1 MELQCFDL
9 YKIKGCKMLKKI
21 YFTLFSLTIG
31 LGVYVNSYA
40 ESAVVEDVLEEDI
53 IKSADEVSA
62 DALNDYDVEGSL
74 FQKIADLEQEKLV
87 MQLETERIK
96 MGLELDR
103 LNREKMKMQKEL
115 NNINAP
121 VSQRSTTDMEMVKAE
136 IEAQTAQLK
145 KQIEALQK
153 KQEEQQTEVIV
164 ERYEDVE
171 EEPKVSRV
179 TSKYKLINVIG
190 IGNQLQATIE
200 DITTGQNKRI
210 AVGKKLDGYTVKSI
224 SLNDG
229 IVLEKNGLSES
240 LNVGR

>member
-1 MELQCFDL
+1 
-9 YKIKGCKMLKKI
+9 MLKKI
-21 YFTLFSLTIG
+21 YFTLFSFIICF
-31 LGVYVNSYA
+31 GVYVDSYA
-40 ESAVVEDVLEEDI
+40 ENELVEEVLEEEV
-53 IKSADEVSA
+53 IKSADEVSS
-62 DALNDYDVEGSL
+62 DALNDYDVEGSV
-74 FQKIADLEQEKLV
+74 FQRIVDLEQEKLI
-87 MQLETERIK
+87 MQLETERIR

-115 NNINAP
+115 EGASEP
-121 VSQRSTTDMEMVKAE
+121 VGQRSADMEMVKAE
-136 IEAQTAQLK
+136 IEAQTEQLK

-153 KQEEQQTEVIV
+153 KQEEQKTEVFV
-164 ERYEDVE
+164 EKFEEVE

-229 IVLEKNGLSES
+229 IVLEKDGLSES